1 MWMFRKRAADD
12 AIADLLD
19 QCLTR
24 IERGEA
30 TVESCLAAYPEHA
43 AELRPLLM
51 TATAVRSVDVPDP
64 SASAQARIRARVLAA
79 AAPRPMPVR
88 RRPLW
93 QPVATAGVALALLA
107 VLAVPLTA
115 LQSRSAVP
123 GDWNYGLKR
132 AGERVRL
139 AVTVSDDERRSVHLA
154 LAERRER
161 EIQALLRQNRTEYIP
176 VTVGALLGEL
186 GSITD
191 SLSRDGTIAPS
202 EAQRI
207 SEITERQERVL
218 RQVVEQTSQDV
229 ASVAQAARVTASE
242 TRNAAQQAAERRDPT
257 PAPIATP
264 TPTPAPVARNQMTD
278 QSPTPTATPVASPSA
293 TPEPSESPSPSPSAS
308 PDPSASPSPSPSVS
322 PSPSALPTPN
332 GSNATLP
339 PVRTSTV
346 ATPSPAPV
354 VTPTPATVVP
364 GPVGTPLPPLNT
376 GTPTV
381 EPTPM
386 PGSSIPGLI
395 PPVQSG
401 QGTPSPTA
409 TPAPTPSSIGSRTV
423 PAPGREIV
431 RGLVGSCP
439 YTGPTHSLLVR
450 RAPAQGKYT
459 YAAFRAPNGQWI
471 TYRPGDAGGERLT
484 VPTGSEVIIDVTD
497 TVYLTW

>member
-12 AIADLLD
+12 EIADLLD

-30 TVESCLAAYPEHA
+30 TVESCLAAHPEHA
-43 AELRPLLM
+43 AELRPVLM
-51 TATAVRSVDVPDP
+51 TAAAVRSVDIPDP
-64 SASAQARIRARVLAA
+64 AASAQARIRARVLAA

-161 EIQALLRQNRTEYIP
+161 EIQSLLRQNRAEDIP
-176 VTVGALLGEL
+176 FVVAALLGEW
-186 GSITD
+186 GSIAD

-218 RQVVEQTSQDV
+218 KQVVEQTSQEV

-242 TRNAAQQAAERRDPT
+242 TRNAAQQAAERRDP
-257 PAPIATP
+257 APTATP
-264 TPTPAPVARNQMTD
+264 TPTPAPVARNQSTD

-332 GSNATLP
+332 GPNATLP

-354 VTPTPATVVP
+354 VTPPPATLVP

-381 EPTPM
+381 ESTPM

-401 QGTPSPTA
+401 QGTPAPTA
-409 TPAPTPSSIGSRTV
+409 TPAPTPSSVGSRTV

-431 RGLVGSCP
+431 PGIVGAFT
-439 YTGPTHSLLVR
+439 YTGPTQSLLVLL
-450 RAPAQGKYT
+450 APAQGKYT
-459 YAAFRAPNGQWI
+459 YVAYRAPGGQWI
-471 TYRPGDAGGERLT
+471 TYRPGDAGGEQLT
-484 VPTGSEVIIDVTD
+484 VPAGSEVIINVTD